1 MGTEDGCVV
10 LFEITPTG
18 VEYHRTLDRQEGR
31 FCLRSPPQGSS
42 TTEHLT
48 DKKVGFV

>member
-10 LFEITPTG
+10 LYEITPTG

-31 FCLRSPPQGSS
+31 MTTLLNTVEPVSNDHLSLMTTCLQ
-42 TTEHLT
+42 
-48 DKKVGFV
+48 